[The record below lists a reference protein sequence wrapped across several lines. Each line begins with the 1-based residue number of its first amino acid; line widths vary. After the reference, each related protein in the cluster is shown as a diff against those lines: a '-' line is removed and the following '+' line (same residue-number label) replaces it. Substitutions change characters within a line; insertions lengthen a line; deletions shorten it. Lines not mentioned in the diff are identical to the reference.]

1 MWLINKIKTYSCNDR
16 TLVKVFHVRLSEW
29 CHQESTIEYMQLMVL
44 NWNHFLNDG
53 ELHFLLIS
61 TSWSYKH
68 TPVDARSRLTLQF
81 FTLPCYHI
89 AQSFILIWVCFVSS
103 SSPDFPF
110 GNSATSLPLTQI
122 LPRLTSLSFATLS
135 AKRKK
140 SRLKPARYTPAKI
153 LLCASID
160 TFLTLSSP

>member
-68 TPVDARSRLTLQF
+68 TPVDARSRLTLQIF
-81 FTLPCYHI
+81 HVALLSYSSVLYFNLSMLCFI
-89 AQSFILIWVCFVSS
+89 VQSR
-103 SSPDFPF
+103 FPF
-110 GNSATSLPLTQI
+110 WQLRYVFVADANSPTPNVHLVRHSVSEAKKITFETRPLH
-122 LPRLTSLSFATLS
+122 AG
-135 AKRKK
+135 
-140 SRLKPARYTPAKI
+140 
-153 LLCASID
+153 
-160 TFLTLSSP
+160 